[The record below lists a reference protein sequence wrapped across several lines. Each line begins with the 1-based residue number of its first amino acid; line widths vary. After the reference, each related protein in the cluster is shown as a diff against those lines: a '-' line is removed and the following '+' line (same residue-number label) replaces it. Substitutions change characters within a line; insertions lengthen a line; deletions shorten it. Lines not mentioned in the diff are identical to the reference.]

1 MPTRTVNPHIPSDL
15 WAWVGHRAVDTGKQK
30 SAIVAEAAEAWL
42 ADPGPVDGE
51 AMTRRHLRLDAD
63 LHDRLSAAADAAG
76 CSVAE
81 VVRAAIAAA
90 MEAHHS
96 GGESS

>member
-1 MPTRTVNPHIPSDL
+1 MATRTCNRHIPADL

-30 SAIVAEAAEAWL
+30 SAIVAEAVEAWL

-76 CSVAE
+76 VSVAE

-90 MEAHHS
+90 MEAHQPTR
-96 GGESS
+96 